1 MSLHEPQVLDASPDL
16 PEPSRRPVVAGAAA
30 GLWSLFVGM
39 ALVSCLVMA
48 VWAVSPN
55 SDGDTAGAWRAAS
68 YTWLAAHQ
76 VPLDLGGRLLS
87 VLPLGAVVPG
97 LLLTRRA
104 ARWAGQ
110 LLHAPSPREAGA
122 IVAACAAVYGAGGA
136 GLAWLSAVAT
146 DGADPLPALVGTGIV
161 AALGATWGVAPDAGL
176 IVGMRART
184 PDRVWRTLVGGLAA
198 VVGLFA
204 VGGVLVT
211 VSLVRHSYQVVATS
225 VELNAG
231 LVGTAALTTVAA
243 LSLPTLNV
251 WAMSVIVGP
260 GFHVGTGEALTAF
273 GGQVEILPALPVLAA
288 VPAAMPDGA
297 PVLLAVP
304 IALGV
309 LAGRIRWGRDLPTL
323 TWTLESAFGLAI
335 VVAMLVGGLSAL
347 AAGSLGG
354 GRLGSVGPQPLLTA
368 ACAAGLVV
376 LGFLIHAGSALMRL
390 HWDLHR
396 AERASRA
403 RHAHDPAADLDTS
416 TKRASESDAQLSA
429 GPALRASGAG
439 TARSAAGRA
448 ARAARRSITIPLSI
462 PRPRGQREG
471 SQPAGTTGAAADP
484 SG

>member
-1 MSLHEPQVLDASPDL
+1 MSLHEPQVRDAASDV

-76 VPLDLGGRLLS
+76 VPLELGGRLLS

-110 LLHAPSPREAGA
+110 LLPAPSPREAGVL
-122 IVAACAAVYGAGGA
+122 VAACAAVYGAGGA

-146 DGADPLPALVGTGIV
+146 DGADPLPALLGTAIV
-161 AALGATWGVAPDAGL
+161 ATLGATWGVAPDAGL
-176 IVGMRART
+176 LPGVRARI
-184 PDRVWRTLVGGLAA
+184 PDRVWRTVVGGLAA

-211 VSLVRHSYQVVATS
+211 VSLVRHSPHIVATA

-231 LVGTAALTTVAA
+231 LVGAAALTTVGA
-243 LSLPTLNV
+243 LSLPTLNI

-260 GFHVGTGEALTAF
+260 GFQVGTGDAVTAF

-288 VPAAMPDGA
+288 VPASIPDWV
-297 PVLLAVP
+297 PVLLIAP
-304 IALGV
+304 IVLGV

-323 TWTLESAFGLAI
+323 AWTLESAVGLAI
-335 VVAMLVGGLSAL
+335 VVAMLVGGLSAV
-347 AAGSLGG
+347 AAGSMGG
-354 GRLGSVGPQPLLTA
+354 GRLASVGPQPLLA
-368 ACAAGLVV
+368 AGCAAGWVV
-376 LGFLIHAGSALMRL
+376 LGFLLHAGSAVTKL

-396 AERASRA
+396 AQRATRD
-403 RHAHDPAADLDTS
+403 RPAHHEAGDAVAAVVHEPGMHESQLTEPAEP
-416 TKRASESDAQLSA
+416 R
-429 GPALRASGAG
+429 PALRAAGGAA
-439 TARSAAGRA
+439 ARSAADRA
-448 ARAARRSITIPLSI
+448 ARAARRSIAIPLSI
-462 PRPRGQREG
+462 PRPKGQRHG
-471 SQPAGTTGAAADP
+471 S
-484 SG
+484 